1 MKETKLN
8 KTVAFVLV
16 GMSELGEDIL
26 EKQGIVWTL
35 SHYFENEICPGTYVV
50 LNPLDDDSKAL
61 GISLD
66 SNDPDFAILGY
77 IPKIRTHYEY
87 ENVGCLTKESLKK
100 IVDDPDI
107 WTERH
112 SHWEEL
118 KTIDFPEPF
127 GPAMARARRTI

>member
-1 MKETKLN
+1 MKETKVN

-26 EKQGIVWTL
+26 EKQGIVYTV
-35 SHYFENEICPGTYVV
+35 SHYLETQLGTSVV
-50 LNPLDDDSKAL
+50 LSPLHGDGFPI
-61 GISLD
+61 GINLD
-66 SNDPDFAILGY
+66 STDPDFAILGY

-87 ENVGCLTKESLKK
+87 ENLGCLTKESLKK
-100 IVDDPDI
+100 ILDHPDI

-112 SHWEEL
+112 NHWEEL

-127 GPAMARARRTI
+127 GPAMARARRNI